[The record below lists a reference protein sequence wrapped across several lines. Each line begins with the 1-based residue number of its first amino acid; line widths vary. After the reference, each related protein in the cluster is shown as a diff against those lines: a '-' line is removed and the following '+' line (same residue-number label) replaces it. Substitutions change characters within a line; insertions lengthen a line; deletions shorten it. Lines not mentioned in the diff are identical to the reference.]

1 MSRTKNSFK
10 NIFSVII
17 MNIII
22 GLIGFIKT
30 KIFVSHLST
39 DTYSINQLF
48 YQIYSYITLA
58 DIGFGF
64 IISKNLYKAFAK
76 NDREEV
82 NKIYSTSVK
91 FYRIIGVSMFLI
103 SIILSFIVP
112 VFTQANLDS
121 TYIRLSFLLFVTR
134 GIIDYFFIAPRTV
147 IEANQKS
154 YKINYLLK
162 AIKILESITE
172 IILLLLGFDYL
183 IILIPGIIITII
195 IDCIICKKV
204 FKEYSWLKNTHTFNK
219 KHLKGTK
226 DLLSIKIAGI
236 LNTNTDIVLI
246 STFINPLSVVIYSSY
261 CYITTFITDTIYLIA
276 SATVPSFANLLYG
289 DDEKKSYKIFKE
301 INIFFLFI
309 ASFVTIILS
318 TFLTPFIKLWL
329 GDIYAVAVPTL
340 ILFCVI
346 TFYNIAFRA
355 ISMTINAKGLFEKT
369 KIASILEAILNLTIS
384 LVLVKN
390 IGISGALLGTVLS
403 RFLTTFIQNP
413 TYVLKHIY
421 KTTALN
427 YYLTYFFAL
436 TVTAIFV
443 SVSLFFIKLDLSSL
457 SGFIVSGIIF
467 ALITAPILF
476 LIFYIFSP
484 DFRNLTKTFSKK
496 GAK

>member
-1 MSRTKNSFK
+1 MESSRKMSRTKNSFK

-30 KIFVSHLST
+30 KIFVSHLIT

-134 GIIDYFFIAPRTV
+134 VIIDYFF
-147 IEANQKS
+147 KS

-289 DDEKKSYKIFKE
+289 DD
-301 INIFFLFI
+301 
-309 ASFVTIILS
+309 
-318 TFLTPFIKLWL
+318 
-329 GDIYAVAVPTL
+329 
-340 ILFCVI
+340 
-346 TFYNIAFRA
+346 
-355 ISMTINAKGLFEKT
+355 
-369 KIASILEAILNLTIS
+369 
-384 LVLVKN
+384 
-390 IGISGALLGTVLS
+390 
-403 RFLTTFIQNP
+403 
-413 TYVLKHIY
+413 
-421 KTTALN
+421 
-427 YYLTYFFAL
+427 
-436 TVTAIFV
+436 
-443 SVSLFFIKLDLSSL
+443 
-457 SGFIVSGIIF
+457 
-467 ALITAPILF
+467 
-476 LIFYIFSP
+476 
-484 DFRNLTKTFSKK
+484 
-496 GAK
+496 